1 MERSVFILLLLF
13 VHCVLGDSFQN
24 PVVNTDAPDP
34 GVLYYKG
41 YWYMVT
47 TGCAGSNCY
56 PIRRSKDL
64 AHWTQIGFVFSAS
77 TKPSWAVGDF
87 WAPEL
92 HMINGRVNCY
102 FSARHSNGFLSIGGA
117 SAATPDGP
125 FKAFSSPLVH
135 KNYGVIDVNVAY
147 ENGSNKP
154 YLVWK
159 AELDNTPIYIAELN
173 RDGSAIVGIP
183 TELIRRD
190 QNWEGT
196 LVEGPWIIYR
206 APYYYIFYSGNP
218 YNTARYAV
226 GVARSKSL
234 RGPYVKA
241 ATPVM
246 SQIADGSPAHK
257 FTAPGHCSVVHVPE
271 TGADVM
277 VYHAWLSKK
286 VGQAPGRVV
295 LVDRVWWGEDG
306 WPRVGDAGTPSQN
319 SLPVPTSVEFA
330 RMSPNVRLY
339 PNGRTINL
347 QTSQWSGNCW
357 DVSCR
362 IDGNCAKKI
371 IRVVDGLAG
380 GGTVSLQ
387 SATNKNLYFRH
398 RDGILRLEQNDGSQL
413 FKYDASFGSI
423 AGVKDSTKTS
433 LHAVNYVQAFI
444 RHKEGKLVLDDWDGS
459 DVMASDATW
468 VIKP

>member
-1 MERSVFILLLLF
+1 
-13 VHCVLGDSFQN
+13 
-24 PVVNTDAPDP
+24 
-34 GVLYYKG
+34 
-41 YWYMVT
+41 
-47 TGCAGSNCY
+47 
-56 PIRRSKDL
+56 
-64 AHWTQIGFVFSAS
+64 
-77 TKPSWAVGDF
+77 
-87 WAPEL
+87 
-92 HMINGRVNCY
+92 
-102 FSARHSNGFLSIGGA
+102 
-117 SAATPDGP
+117 
-125 FKAFSSPLVH
+125 
-135 KNYGVIDVNVAY
+135 
-147 ENGSNKP
+147 
-154 YLVWK
+154 
-159 AELDNTPIYIAELN
+159 
-173 RDGSAIVGIP
+173 
-183 TELIRRD
+183 
-190 QNWEGT
+190 
-196 LVEGPWIIYR
+196 VEGPWVIYH
-206 APYYYIFYSGNP
+206 APYYYLFYSGSG
-218 YNTARYAV
+218 YRSSHYAV
-226 GVARSKSL
+226 GVARSKSVT
-234 RGPYVKA
+234 GPYEKA

-246 SQIADGSPAHK
+246 SQIADGAPGHK
-257 FTAPGHCSVVHVPE
+257 FSGPGHCSVVHVPE